1 MNNITNI
8 VVPMA
13 GLGSRFSKV
22 GFKHPKP
29 LINVLGEPMISL
41 VVKNLR
47 PITPHRFIFICQE
60 SHEKEFGLKKYL
72 EKIAPSCQVKLI
84 NGITDGAACTVL
96 EASGLIDLDQPLVI
110 ANCDQYIEASMD
122 DYLNSWHEK
131 GLDGYIMTM
140 KANENKW
147 SYVKLNDDEEVIDVV
162 EKVVISDEATVGIY
176 NFKKGNDFIIAA
188 QKMIQNDI
196 RVNGEFYVAPVYN
209 MLIKNG
215 YKVGVHNIGSCEDTM
230 FGLGTPE
237 DLSEY
242 IRQYGDNN

>member
-22 GFKHPKP
+22 GFENPKP
-29 LINVLGEPMISL
+29 LIDVLGEPMISL

-47 PITPHRFIFICQE
+47 PSTPHRFIFICQE

-72 EKIAPSCQVKLI
+72 EKIAPGSQVKLI

-147 SYVKLNDDEEVIDVV
+147 SYVKLNEDEEVVDVV

-176 NFKKGNDFIIAA
+176 NFKKGNDFIVAA

-242 IRQYGDNN
+242 IRQYEDRQ